1 MMKRGHGKRYIGTE
15 RIVYETLAVSVKRRE
30 VVTGFAR
37 VVVTT
42 AGLQWRGRCRRPAGG
57 SSTGHED
64 RFPVARSRSLIVAAG
79 GSAIGLSL
87 SSFGVI

>member
-42 AGLQWRGRCRRPAGG
+42 ADCNGGGDVGVPQEDPLPVMKIVFPSLGRGR
-57 SSTGHED
+57 
-64 RFPVARSRSLIVAAG
+64 
-79 GSAIGLSL
+79 
-87 SSFGVI
+87 